1 MENPDDELIK
11 EFVERYKGI
20 LPNPI
25 NYPNVIQYYWKI
37 FQYSKGSEKNG

>member
-1 MENPDDELIK
+1 MEIPSDDAIK
-11 EFVERYKGI
+11 KFVERYKDV

-37 FQYSKGSEKNG
+37 FQYSIERDRNE